1 MLFVGKKPEDDTV
14 VETLASAIRR
24 DISFGVL
31 RPDQKLTILGLRQSY
46 GGSSHSM
53 RETLRMLAS
62 EGMVEATNQ
71 RGYWVTS
78 ATEDDLHDIL
88 LLRLEVEKFALK
100 RSLKF
105 GDVMWESRVVA
116 ALYAV
121 SRADS
126 AVQNQS
132 DDVTVLEWD
141 RVCRDLALTLVAA
154 CESPRFIKM
163 VAHFFLGNLDGFGW
177 PFFARDVLILPPEKC
192 VKLSC
197 KMRSFRGT
205 RRRPWPPWKIKN
217 RN

>member
-53 RETLRMLAS
+53 PETLRMLAS

-141 RVCRDLALTLVAA
+141 RVCRDLALTLAAA
-154 CESPRFIKM
+154 CESPRLIKM
-163 VAHFFLGNLDGFGW
+163 VAQFFWAISTVSVG
-177 PFFARDVLILPPEKC
+177 P
-192 VKLSC
+192 S
-197 KMRSFRGT
+197 SRGMY
-205 RRRPWPPWKIKN
+205 
-217 RN
+217 